1 MSRAH
6 SLPVA
11 VCRTENVAIGVF
23 DSGVGGL
30 SIAREMRRRMP
41 KSPLLYVGD
50 VSHSPYGERPTGEV
64 VERAQR
70 IAAWL
75 IERGARTIVVACNTA
90 TVLAIDTLR
99 LQWPA
104 IVFVGVEPGIKPAA
118 ALTRTG
124 RIAVMTTPAT
134 ARSERLRAL
143 IHRHASTLH
152 VHVQGCDGLASAI
165 ERGNLDGQELHR
177 ALRPHIE
184 AVRMARV
191 DTIVLGCT
199 HYAFVDQALRELHG
213 NDVMLVDTAAAVA
226 GRVASLAKGTP
237 TGAPPST
244 EMTRF
249 LSTGATRTMHRIAKT
264 FVNGGQP
271 RIESLDL

>member
-124 RIAVMTTPAT
+124 RIAVMTTTST

-143 IHRHASTLH
+143 IDRHAPTLY
-152 VHVQGCDGLASAI
+152 VHVQACDGLASAI
-165 ERGNLDGQELHR
+165 ERGDLDGDALCR
-177 ALRPHIE
+177 ALHPHVA

-191 DTIVLGCT
+191 DTVVLGCT
-199 HYAFVDQALRELHG
+199 HYAFIDQALRESLGH
-213 NDVMLVDTAAAVA
+213 DVMLVDTASAVA
-226 GRVASLAKGTP
+226 DRVASLSRGTL
-237 TGAPPST
+237 TAATTST
-244 EMTRF
+244 VTTRF
-249 LSTGATRTMHRIAKT
+249 LSTGATRTMHRLAET
-264 FVNGGQP
+264 FVNEGKP